1 MSQYSTFYL
10 GERRFGLPI
19 LSVRELIRVCDITP
33 VPLAPQHVRGLI
45 NLRGQ
50 IVTILDLAVRLGLK
64 ERSDAKESHVVILKS
79 GESPASARE
88 RPGDEGGAAG
98 EDMAGFLVDAVGD
111 VVEAEPSLIE
121 PVPANVTDTDNQCL
135 QFVIKTGTGLLILL
149 NLDSILGPRP

>member
-19 LSVRELIRVCDITP
+19 LSVRELIRACDITP

-64 ERSDAKESHVVILKS
+64 ERGDARESHVVILNTGGSS
-79 GESPASARE
+79 GSAQE
-88 RPGDEGGAAG
+88 RPGDDGGAAG

-111 VVEAEPSLIE
+111 VVEADPSLRE
-121 PVPANVTDTDNQCL
+121 PAPANVTDTADPCIQC
-135 QFVIKTGTGLLILL
+135 VIKTGTDLLVLL
-149 NLDSILGPRP
+149 NLDSILGARP

>member
-19 LSVRELIRVCDITP
+19 LSVRELIRACDITP
-33 VPLAPQHVRGLI
+33 VPLAPRHVRGFI

-50 IVTILDLAVRLGLK
+50 IVTILDLAVRLDLK
-64 ERSDAKESHVVILKS
+64 DRGEARESHVVILNT

-98 EDMAGFLVDAVGD
+98 EDLAGFLVDAVGD
-111 VVEAEPSLIE
+111 VVEADPSHMEPA
-121 PVPANVTDTDNQCL
+121 PANVTDTDHPCL
-135 QFVIKTGTGLLILL
+135 QGVLKTGAELLVLL
-149 NLDSILGPRP
+149 NLDSILGVRP